1 MKIHN
6 LMEELVENKVNSLY
20 ADLKETNAVWLTCDC
35 ENCRLDAMAFVLN
48 RIPPKYIISSRG
60 ITHTAADGN
69 LSQIKADIDALAIE
83 GIRLVSSSTRPTH
96 KLKTSADALF
106 ISGTK
111 PYFFFPVF
119 TGTIMDGMTFEPL
132 SNASIT
138 LLKNNELAEM
148 IDQTWQNPT
157 KTYVSTK
164 GTYSFSVKPELA
176 EKEKEDSHFDFSLK
190 VEADGYEPVSYA
202 FSIPATSEILK
213 QSRQLSLY
221 SLKIQDLFLFP
232 AENSSSKEN

>member
-20 ADLKETNAVWLTCDC
+20 DDLKETNAVWLTCDC

-119 TGTIMDGMTFEPL
+119 I
-132 SNASIT
+132 
-138 LLKNNELAEM
+138 
-148 IDQTWQNPT
+148 
-157 KTYVSTK
+157 
-164 GTYSFSVKPELA
+164 
-176 EKEKEDSHFDFSLK
+176 
-190 VEADGYEPVSYA
+190 
-202 FSIPATSEILK
+202 
-213 QSRQLSLY
+213 
-221 SLKIQDLFLFP
+221 
-232 AENSSSKEN
+232 

>member
-20 ADLKETNAVWLTCDC
+20 DDLKKMNTVWLTCDC

-60 ITHTAADGN
+60 INHTVADGN
-69 LSQIKADIDALAIE
+69 ISQIKADIDSLAIE
-83 GIRLVSSSTRPTH
+83 GIRLVSSSKRPPH
-96 KLKTSADALF
+96 NLNNLSDSLSVRGKNA
-106 ISGTK
+106 
-111 PYFFFPVF
+111 YFFFPVF
-119 TGTIMDGMTFEPL
+119 TGTIMDGTTFEPL
-132 SNASIT
+132 SNVSIT
-138 LLKNNELAEM
+138 LMKDDKPAEM

-157 KTYVSTK
+157 KTYSSTK

-176 EKEKEDSHFDFSLK
+176 EKENIDSHFSFSVK
-190 VEADGYEPVSYA
+190 AEAEGYDPVSYV
-202 FSIPATSEILK
+202 FSIPVTSEILTQPVK
-213 QSRQLSLY
+213 LSLY

-232 AENSSSKEN
+232 EGTENPEE